1 MRPVFPVVLG
11 LVFLIGSGG
20 ISRAQPIHTGP
31 REVEEARL
39 RQFLQQARALGVPEA
54 QIQAWLRRYR
64 PEAFGRLSV
73 TSGSGSLADTSLVPT
88 QPATQEDTLPEYR
101 QRPPVSV
108 APEPVDPE
116 TGLPYFGYRMFRTG
130 PGREAV
136 FAPVPESSYLLQVGD
151 ELQLLLWGDAELR
164 LTLTVDPGGRLL
176 LPRVGPVSVLGLT
189 LREARERVRRALGRV
204 YAGLSRTPPTIGLDL
219 ALLRA
224 RPIGVFV
231 LGEVERPGFYQLSP
245 GSGVLEALYV
255 CGGPTV
261 RGSLRS
267 VRILRPGQAAR
278 EIDLYPVLLQGRPDT
293 TEPLREGDVVFVPVR
308 LSTVVAS
315 GAVRRPALYELRP
328 GERLS
333 DLLTMAGGLVPEAH
347 AVRARLERILPP
359 EARPDQGP
367 AGYLLE
373 VSPMRVLSGQEED
386 LELIDGDRLFVPRAP
401 REPLNAAVV
410 AGAVYFP
417 GPYSLE
423 PGRRTVAA
431 VLEAARLRPDAY
443 RDRAHLY
450 RYVPGRSERA
460 LQVLRLGDSEV
471 LGSILLFP
479 RDSLYVFSASE
490 VFDSLT
496 VQIEGAVRRPGRYSW
511 HPGMRVEDLLLLAGG
526 LVPGAAEEVEVAPS
540 VQGSGSGAPS
550 RYRIRLLPEARPVA
564 QLTPIREEEER
575 GDSSRVLRPLDR
587 VFVPYSASFRPGGR
601 VYVGG
606 EVMRP
611 GYYPVTPAGESLA
624 AVLERAGGLRPSA
637 YEPGMRLYRKGV
649 RLSVDPQVPLLDG
662 DSLYVPSAPRAVR
675 VEGDVPASI
684 WIPYQ
689 PGRRVSYYL
698 RQAGGVQEGKS
709 LYLEMPDGRMYRV
722 LKKGFL
728 GRGPDP
734 VVPDGSVI
742 RIFPASSPQGGSRIG
757 LAALVAQSIGLVST
771 ILTVILLVRQ
781 L

>member
-20 ISRAQPIHTGP
+20 ISRAQPIHTGS
-31 REVEEARL
+31 REAEEARL

-64 PEAFGRLSV
+64 PGASGTFSV
-73 TSGSGSLADTSLVPT
+73 TSGSGSLADTSLVPA

-101 QRPPVSV
+101 QGAPVPV

-136 FAPVPESSYLLQVGD
+136 FASISESSYLLQVGD

-164 LTLTVDPGGRLL
+164 LTLTIDPGGRLL

-224 RPIGVFV
+224 RPMGVFV
-231 LGEVERPGFYQLSP
+231 LGEVERPGFYQLPP
-245 GSGVLEALYV
+245 GSGVLEALYA

-267 VRILRPGQAAR
+267 VRILRPGQEPR
-278 EIDLYPVLLQGRPDT
+278 VIDLYPVLVHGRPDT
-293 TEPLREGDVVFVPVR
+293 TGHLREGDVVFVPVR

-333 DLLTMAGGLVPEAH
+333 DLLIMAGGLAPEAH

-460 LQVLRLGDSEV
+460 LQVLRLEDSEV
-471 LGSILLFP
+471 LGSIFLFP
-479 RDSLYVFSASE
+479 RDSLYVFSVSE
-490 VFDSLT
+490 VLDSLT
-496 VQIEGAVRRPGRYSW
+496 VQIEGAVRRPGRYNW

-526 LVPGAAEEVEVAPS
+526 LVPGAAEEVEIAPS
-540 VQGSGSGAPS
+540 VQGFGSGAPS

-564 QLTPIREEEER
+564 QLTPIGGEEGR
-575 GDSSRVLRPLDR
+575 DSSRVLRPLDR

-611 GYYPVTPAGESLA
+611 GYYPVAPAGESLA

-649 RLSVDPQVPLLDG
+649 RLSVDLRIPLLDG

-698 RQAGGVQEGKS
+698 RQAGGVQEGKN
-709 LYLEMPDGRMYRV
+709 LYLEMPDGRLYRV

-742 RIFPASSPQGGSRIG
+742 RILPASSPPDGSRIDV
-757 LAALVAQSIGLVST
+757 AALLAQSIGLVST
-771 ILTVILLVRQ
+771 ILTTILLVRQ